1 MIEDVTQQIDKFF
14 ADGAIAVSGRYWHLR
29 IELNIRELTNIITF
43 SQRNNQGKT
52 TFFQR
57 NGMMICHKSGATQQK
72 YVVNQGQRG
81 LFFVANQGQG
91 GGELSRFMTVE
102 TIIVHL
108 RCTARSAR
116 ARWQCSARRWGGAKL
131 RILMG
136 IGEGG
141 GRVSKQGIDD
151 AADAA
156 NEIERQ
162 IYQLEL
168 FALRCCCTVDGKWL
182 GPNSYCNINIG
193 IIHKHL

>member
-14 ADGAIAVSGRYWHLR
+14 ADGAIAVSSRYWHLR
-29 IELNIRELTNIITF
+29 IELNIRGLTNIITF
-43 SQRNNQGKT
+43 FQRNNQGKT

-57 NGMMICHKSGATQQK
+57 NGMMICHKSGAKWPVFLSQI
-72 YVVNQGQRG
+72 RG
-81 LFFVANQGQG
+81 KAAENAADLG
-91 GGELSRFMTVE
+91 
-102 TIIVHL
+102 
-108 RCTARSAR
+108 RS
-116 ARWQCSARRWGGAKL
+116 GAKL

-141 GRVSKQGIDD
+141 GRASKLGVDD
-151 AADAA
+151 VADAA